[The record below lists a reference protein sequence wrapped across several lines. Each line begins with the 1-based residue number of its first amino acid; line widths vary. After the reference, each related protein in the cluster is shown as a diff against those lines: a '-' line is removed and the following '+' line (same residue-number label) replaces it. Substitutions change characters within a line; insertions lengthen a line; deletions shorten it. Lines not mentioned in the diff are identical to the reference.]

1 MVEEKNIA
9 SSSRPKKSKLLEN
22 VRTPSNLRC
31 SLRRPIHQFEFSN
44 TVDDPIKV
52 EEMEDPSKS
61 SEQDAF
67 GEEASSK
74 EGSKYI
80 SSALDSK
87 TETVEDS
94 LDERATVIEESQY
107 EPTSFLPLVYSPSF
121 SFFFIFHPAIYFP
134 FL

>member
-1 MVEEKNIA
+1 
-9 SSSRPKKSKLLEN
+9 
-22 VRTPSNLRC
+22 
-31 SLRRPIHQFEFSN
+31 
-44 TVDDPIKV
+44 
-52 EEMEDPSKS
+52 MEDPSKS

-74 EGSKYI
+74 EGSKDI

-94 LDERATVIEESQY
+94 LDERATVVEESQY
-107 EPTSFLPLVYSPSF
+107 EPTSSLPPSF